1 MKIRSPSATST
12 TARSCARSSTSRS
25 CPPHNPPHGLD
36 AYAPWLLLRATDY
49 LRGDVAV
56 KGGITTLVKAAHLA
70 EAFGL
75 KFEVHHG
82 GNSLNNVANLHVLA
96 AINNA
101 DYFEVLLPDAA
112 HRYGCYYG
120 VDNVKG
126 GQKQADIMNKLLDGK
141 TGNVWN
147 LSGLASAPNLQ
158 DRLRGVKM
166 NLNKNLTIAGTTFC
180 DEDVAKGVTETENVL
195 RSHPDLIGFIIVG
208 TWPLLASP
216 GALPRMTARAK
227 AAAQGGRLRLRRA
240 GTAVHPKRTVY
251 ATVGQDYWGWGYQS
265 VQILYNLIKGKKY
278 PYFVP
283 RIFPWSISPTL
294 PTTSK
299 SGRTRT
305 PSRVRSRRSAS
316 RPCSRWHN
324 DACKPRTISRR
335 TSSSAAT
342 PAKAVGATANR
353 SWCIAATPTSGTS
366 SATVSRSST
375 CGSASTSS

>member
-166 NLNKNLTIAGTTFC
+166 NLNKNLTIAGTSFC
-180 DEDVAKGVTETENVL
+180 DEDIAKGVTETENVL

-208 TWPLLASP
+208 AWPLLASP
-216 GALPRMTARAK
+216 GALPRLTARAK
-227 AAAQGGRLRLRRA
+227 AGLKVVGFDYVAQELPFIQNG
-240 GTAVHPKRTVY
+240 TVY

-278 PYFVP
+278 PDFVP
-283 RIFPWSISPTL
+283 QNIPVVDQSNVADYVEKWKNANTVEGAF
-294 PTTSK
+294 
-299 SGRTRT
+299 
-305 PSRVRSRRSAS
+305 
-316 RPCSRWHN
+316 
-324 DACKPRTISRR
+324 
-335 TSSSAAT
+335 
-342 PAKAVGATANR
+342 KAFGEPPVQPLA
-353 SWCIAATPTSGTS
+353 
-366 SATVSRSST
+366 
-375 CGSASTSS
+375 